1 MLSAR
6 GVRRGMWALACCWL
20 GGAPGALLAATAFN
34 MTLRSQLPLSTATDV
49 SAEDHL
55 VFVGRS
61 ASGVS
66 IVDVSDPDHPE
77 LLATWK
83 HPSLPQVTN
92 AARPLGSRLYVSNEV
107 GGPYG
112 LYALDISDPRAP
124 ALVAAMGPP
133 AFPANVH
140 NLWADRTQLYLA
152 GYGPGGGNVIVD
164 VTNSATPVRLTA
176 IPTGFHDNTVVG
188 NYLYVAAGYDGFTR
202 YDITNPA
209 LPVAEVTFN
218 ASDSDTSYYAHI
230 AWPIDERYVLAG
242 EEVQIPPAG
251 FGPGSFRV
259 LDFGKP
265 KRPRT
270 VYRWTTENAKNDR
283 RITAHNVYVH
293 DGFAYLSYYQDGV
306 RVMDVSDPREPVE
319 VAWYDTYPEPV
330 LSLFEGCW
338 GVYPFAGPDRIY
350 ASDRA
355 HGLFVLAFNGARKGT
370 LTGTVRDA
378 VTLEPIPGAAIL
390 SVTAERSTFAD
401 AEGRYVLKTGAGSHT
416 LRATATGYHPRSS
429 DVTLGD
435 LALTTTDFLLL
446 PSSIP
451 VVEDAAPAVSG
462 LALTLAPNPA
472 PGGRTGIAL
481 RVPPD
486 LAGESLTLA
495 IYGPEGSRRRL
506 LVAGAAVPGVQVAP
520 WDGRDDGGHAL
531 PAGVYFVRF
540 TAGSQTTSAKLVV
553 AR

>member
-1 MLSAR
+1 
-6 GVRRGMWALACCWL
+6 
-20 GGAPGALLAATAFN
+20 

-49 SAEDHL
+49 SAAGNL

-66 IVDVSDPDHPE
+66 IVDASDPAHPE

-83 HPSLPQVTN
+83 HPTLPQVTN
-92 AARPLGSRLYVSNEV
+92 AARALGSMLYVSNEV

-112 LYALDISDPRAP
+112 LFALDISDPRAP
-124 ALVAAMGPP
+124 ALVSLLGPP

-140 NLWADRTQLYLA
+140 NLWADDHQLYLA
-152 GYGPGGGNVIVD
+152 GYGMGGGNVIVD
-164 VTNSATPVRLTA
+164 VSNPATPVRLTA
-176 IPTGFHDNTVVG
+176 IPTGFHDNTVIG
-188 NYLYVAAGYDGFTR
+188 HYLYVAAGYDGFTR

-209 LPVAEVTFN
+209 LPVAEVTYN
-218 ASDSDTSYYAHI
+218 SSDSDTSYYAHI
-230 AWPIDERYVLAG
+230 AWPIDERYVFAS

-265 KRPRT
+265 KRPST
-270 VYRWTTENAKNDR
+270 VFRWTSEHAKDDH

-293 DGFAYLSYYQDGV
+293 QGFAYLSYYQDGV
-306 RVMDVSDPREPVE
+306 RVLDVSDPREPVE

-330 LSLFEGCW
+330 QTLFEGCW

-350 ASDRA
+350 ASDRT

-370 LTGTVRDA
+370 LQGTVRDA
-378 VTLEPIPGAAIL
+378 VTLEPIPGAGITSL
-390 SVTAERSTFAD
+390 TAERSTFAD
-401 AEGRYVLKTGAGSHT
+401 QQGHYVLKTGAGSHT
-416 LRATATGYHPRSS
+416 LRATAVGYHPRSEE
-429 DVTLGD
+429 VTLAP
-435 LALTTTDFLLL
+435 LATSAADFLLL
-446 PSSIP
+446 PTSIP
-451 VVEDAAPAVSG
+451 VAEEAAPAVSG
-462 LALTLAPNPA
+462 LTLRLAPNPA
-472 PGGRTGIAL
+472 PGGRTGIAI

-486 LAGESLTLA
+486 LAGRSLTLA

-506 LVAGAAVPGVQVAP
+506 LVRGAAVPGVQVAP

-531 PAGVYFVRF
+531 PAGVYFVRIA
-540 TAGSQTTSAKLVV
+540 AGSRTTSTKLVL